1 MPPHTEAGHLK
12 LLGPNL
18 PGAVP
23 STLPNPTF
31 TSTLGQGFG
40 KNGPGG
46 SCKERARLGGVCLWW
61 ESLEAGGTEGIVSLA
76 PHSEGS
82 GWGQKAV

>member
-46 SCKERARLGGVCLWW
+46 SCKERARLGG
-61 ESLEAGGTEGIVSLA
+61 SLLVVGEPGGRRNRGNRVFGPT
-76 PHSEGS
+76 
-82 GWGQKAV
+82 Q